1 MIRAILF
8 DFNGTL
14 VDDEGLHFQAMVE
27 ALQTSGWNLSET
39 TYRERYL
46 GLSDRACL
54 AAIYRDREDEA
65 IPTEKLVRWLAR
77 KTTGYQDLVEQH
89 GYRPF
94 PGVIETV
101 GRALAAGLHLG
112 IVTGALHSE
121 VMNALD
127 AWNLREAFKVVVAA
141 DEGLPSKPD
150 PGPYRRGLELLSS
163 TPPLLDRLLHPHE
176 VLAVEDSPIGLQSA
190 RSASLRTA
198 AVAHTYPLN
207 QLEAHQTMHRI
218 DELQFSE
225 DQAHV

>member
-14 VDDEGLHFQAMVE
+14 VDDEGFHFQAMVE
-27 ALQTSGWNLSET
+27 TLLSSGWTLSEAI
-39 TYRERYL
+39 YRERYL

-54 AAIYRDREDEA
+54 AAIYRDRENEE

-77 KTTGYQDLVEQH
+77 KTTAYQKLVDQH
-89 GYRPF
+89 GYRAF
-94 PGVIETV
+94 PGVQETV
-101 GRALAAGLHLG
+101 GRALASGLHLG

-121 VMNALD
+121 VMNALE
-127 AWNLREAFKVVVAA
+127 AWNLRESFKVVVAA

-198 AVAHTYPLN
+198 AVAHTYPLDH
-207 QLEAHQTMHRI
+207 LEAHQTMLRI
-218 DELQFSE
+218 DELRFNG
-225 DQAHV
+225 DQVLV